1 MVEELLS
8 ESKTPIFMSK
18 KFNHED
24 FSHWVFDLDNTLYP
38 EDENIF
44 PQVKKRIIEFI
55 SIEFQI
61 DKVSANKKRK
71 RLYDE
76 YGTSLRGLMLEN
88 KINPRKFLEYVHDI
102 DLSIIKKKLKLNKAL
117 QKIKG
122 TKYIFTNGSFKHA
135 ENVLQKLGIENN
147 FHSIHSIETSCY
159 IPKPSK
165 RAYEKMILKENI
177 DTKRAIMFE
186 DTKWNLQT
194 AKNFGMTTVLISSKN
209 DLLENEKNDYIDYTI
224 TDLEEFLS

>member
-1 MVEELLS
+1 
-8 ESKTPIFMSK
+8 MSK

-24 FSHWVFDLDNTLYP
+24 FSHWIFDLDNTLYP

-55 SIEFQI
+55 SLEFQI
-61 DKVSANKKRK
+61 DKVSANKKRQ
-71 RLYDE
+71 RLYNE
-76 YGTSLRGLMLEN
+76 YGTSLRGLMSEN
-88 KINPRKFLEYVHDI
+88 KTNPDKFLEYVHDI
-102 DLSIIKKKLKLNKAL
+102 DLSIINKNLKLNRAL
-117 QKIKG
+117 KKING

-135 ENVLQKLGIENN
+135 ESVLQKLGIEKN
-147 FHSIHSIETSCY
+147 FHSIHSIETSGY

-165 RAYEKMILKENI
+165 HAYEKMMLQENI
-177 DTKRAIMFE
+177 DPLRAIMFE
-186 DTKWNLQT
+186 DTKWNLKT
-194 AKNFGMTTVLISSKN
+194 AKMLEMTTVLISSKN

>member
-1 MVEELLS
+1 
-8 ESKTPIFMSK
+8 MSK
-18 KFNHED
+18 NFNHED
-24 FSHWVFDLDNTLYP
+24 FSHWIFDLDNTLYP

-55 SIEFQI
+55 SLEFQI
-61 DKVSANKKRK
+61 DKVSANKKRQ
-71 RLYDE
+71 RLYNE
-76 YGTSLRGLMLEN
+76 YGTSLRGLMSEN
-88 KINPRKFLEYVHDI
+88 KINPDKFLEYVHDI
-102 DLSIIKKKLKLNKAL
+102 DLSIINKNLKLNRAL
-117 QKIKG
+117 KKING

-135 ENVLQKLGIENN
+135 ESVLQKLGIKKN
-147 FHSIHSIETSCY
+147 FHSIHSIEISGY

-165 RAYEKMILKENI
+165 NAYEKMILKENI
-177 DTKRAIMFE
+177 DPLRAIMFE

-194 AKNFGMTTVLISSKN
+194 AKMLEMTTVLISSKN